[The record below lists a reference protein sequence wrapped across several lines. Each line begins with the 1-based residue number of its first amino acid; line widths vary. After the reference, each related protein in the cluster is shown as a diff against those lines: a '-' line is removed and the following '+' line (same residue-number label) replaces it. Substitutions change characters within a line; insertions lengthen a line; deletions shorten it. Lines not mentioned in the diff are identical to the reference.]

1 VSPRGRHEPGR
12 HAEGRQPGDEPWA
25 RTSDH
30 NVWRAYKNGL
40 TLTVTRLAAGSW
52 QAVIEGPGVDRRSPL
67 LGSRGAAQAWA
78 DDRAR
83 GAS

>member
-1 VSPRGRHEPGR
+1 MSGWGGIRPG
-12 HAEGRQPGDEPWA
+12 ASGDEPWA
-25 RTSDH
+25 RTSDR
-30 NVWRAYKNGL
+30 NVWRAYKGGL
-40 TLTVTRLAAGSW
+40 LLTVTHLVAGGW
-52 QAVIEGPGVDRRSPL
+52 QADIEGPGVTRRSPV